1 MPEHGDVLETPAE
14 SGPGLFEGLLVMLAA
29 TAMESLGE
37 SPGPAGGESRV
48 NLQQARQMVDLLGVL
63 QEKTRGNLTAGEVG
77 LLEQL
82 LFDLHMR
89 YLKKA
94 GPS

>member
-1 MPEHGDVLETPAE
+1 MPEHGDHAATTAE
-14 SGPGLFEGLLVMLAA
+14 PEPGLFEGLLVMLAA

-37 SPGPAGGESRV
+37 SPGSGGGEPRV
-48 NLQQARQMVDLLGVL
+48 NLQQARQMIDLLGVL
-63 QEKTRGNLTAGEVG
+63 QEKTQGNLTSGEAGF
-77 LLEQL
+77 LEHL